1 MKKKKS
7 QEKLYIMTAEA
18 QRNRFIQLTAYNT
31 VCERNCQV
39 LIPMFKFN
47 IIFHLTINQ

>member
-18 QRNRFIQLTAYNT
+18 QRNRF
-31 VCERNCQV
+31 V
-39 LIPMFKFN
+39 
-47 IIFHLTINQ
+47 